1 MLRRK
6 QIASYIDANF
16 GKSPLDGGMYY
27 DATDRIKLVRAYYE
41 MKMDDT
47 QVDEI
52 TWEDLECLQIFVL
65 KLRSGWCGFFI
76 CWHFR

>member
-52 TWEDLECLQIFVL
+52 T
-65 KLRSGWCGFFI
+65 
-76 CWHFR
+76 